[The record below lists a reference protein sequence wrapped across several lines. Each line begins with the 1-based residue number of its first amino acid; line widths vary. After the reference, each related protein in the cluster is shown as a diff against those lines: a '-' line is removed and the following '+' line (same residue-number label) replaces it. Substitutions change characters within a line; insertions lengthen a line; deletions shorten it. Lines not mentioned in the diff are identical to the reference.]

1 MFKKLVDKLDVKNY
15 SKTEQPDWEY
25 LKSQIAEGAE
35 SGGSSSKGSLGKR
48 SFEEQRTNSTSTSA
62 AASASI
68 SNGTTPTTSTD
79 STNKRRKKLTDYLV
93 ENSAPVITLHEGIA
107 KWEVAGVTISEK
119 LLDYRQATIVKAE
132 SKCLDTYQEEL
143 SINSIFLFDAI
154 HSVYP
159 SSCLEYGF
167 KSATWE
173 AITEECHEL
182 YPLEQLSDSIEA
194 TISKFAKAAKRKY
207 AQCTEIIDS
216 IPHGGGDDTRCIKES
231 LRNIV
236 SVYSPRSSK
245 KTDKAES
252 TFSISA
258 VYPLVLSFLEE
269 TDMTTRVGT
278 DGRAHREKTESSGK
292 GGYQFSDLSVNF
304 EYGLMPKQ
312 GLLIVEI
319 KPPHKVR
326 TGSRPDLVK
335 LANEMKDSLDKMVQ
349 DGVDNPKITILGLL
363 VEGFRCT
370 LFVMDLKYQAVYR
383 LIPLAVFYIPRDL
396 HDFDVLSSSFEAL
409 VTMRQMVSAN
419 ANLCFDFHRNKK
431 REIIRGK
438 HIIQSCRPKNGEK

>member
-1 MFKKLVDKLDVKNY
+1 
-15 SKTEQPDWEY
+15 
-25 LKSQIAEGAE
+25 
-35 SGGSSSKGSLGKR
+35 GSLGKR
-48 SFEEQRTNSTSTSA
+48 SLEEQRTNSTSISA

-68 SNGTTPTTSTD
+68 SNGTTPTTSID
-79 STNKRRKKLTDYLV
+79 STNKRRKKLTNYLV
-93 ENSAPVITLHEGIA
+93 ENSAPVITLHEVIA
-107 KWEVAGVTISEK
+107 KWEVAGTTISEK
-119 LLDYRQATIVKAE
+119 LLEYRQATIVKAE
-132 SKCLDTYQEEL
+132 SKCLDTYQEEF
-143 SINSIFLFDAI
+143 SVNSIFLLNAI
-154 HSVYP
+154 HSIYP

-167 KSATWE
+167 KSAMWE

-194 TISKFAKAAKRKY
+194 TISKFAKATKRKY

-216 IPHGGGDDTRCIKES
+216 IPHGRSDDTRCIKEL
-231 LRNIV
+231 LRNMYV
-236 SVYSPRSSK
+236 
-245 KTDKAES
+245 
-252 TFSISA
+252 TFI
-258 VYPLVLSFLEE
+258 
-269 TDMTTRVGT
+269 T

-438 HIIQSCRPKNGEK
+438 HIVQSCRPKNGEK